1 MKIGSIGYDHSH
13 DERFVMDFE
22 DGLECWLFLI
32 IKTTAK
38 FVIGKEKMQAEP
50 GTILL
55 LEPGTPCRDGRD
67 RQSISAGKKDPNQY
81 VVTSRTDSRTFFFD
95 ASHELRTLFGWNL
108 PGRN

>member
-1 MKIGSIGYDHSH
+1 MVMKIGSIGYDHSH

-55 LEPGTPCRDGRD
+55 LEPGTPCKYC
-67 RQSISAGKKDPNQY
+67 AKDKCVY
-81 VVTSRTDSRTFFFD
+81 R
-95 ASHELRTLFGWNL
+95 
-108 PGRN
+108 

>member
-1 MKIGSIGYDHSH
+1 MGGVFEERERRMVMKIGSIGYDHSH

-32 IKTTAK
+32 VKTTAK

-55 LEPGTPCRDGRD
+55 LEPGTPCK
-67 RQSISAGKKDPNQY
+67 RQSVY
-81 VVTSRTDSRTFFFD
+81 R
-95 ASHELRTLFGWNL
+95 
-108 PGRN
+108 